1 MRRNEVQPGTG
12 EWLRFYRER
21 AGLTQRQLASAAG
34 VSYVTVNHLENDR
47 RAASDRVA
55 RLLSKALTAEL
66 PKQLKVKPEDLF
78 PENDLPTPTEI
89 VLDFLAA
96 YQERRKRG

>member
-21 AGLTQRQLASAAG
+21 AGLTQRQLAGAAG

-47 RAASDRVA
+47 RAAWDRVT
-55 RLLSKALTAEL
+55 RLLASELGVKSKD
-66 PKQLKVKPEDLF
+66 VF
-78 PENDLPTPTEI
+78 PTDGRLAPTEI
-89 VLDFLAA
+89 I
-96 YQERRKRG
+96 ERYLKHLRKARKK